1 MEEKKF
7 KTKEELK
14 KMSIEDLATYKITLQ
29 QLSSDIDEL
38 IKKCDELL
46 SK

>member
-1 MEEKKF
+1 
-7 KTKEELK
+7 
-14 KMSIEDLATYKITLQ
+14 MSIEDIATYKITLE
-29 QLSSDIDEL
+29 QLSYGIDEL

>member
-46 SK
+46 